1 MFLLMKRLNQKI
13 KPIRSN
19 QLIFTEN
26 ENWLCLFISHRGY
39 DRIITFKAFVL
50 HRSTEMNFSLEHIAL
65 FCLLTVVPVSLPIG
79 TNVYKD
85 YIQKDPLP
93 KATELL

>member
-1 MFLLMKRLNQKI
+1 M
-13 KPIRSN
+13 
-19 QLIFTEN
+19 
-26 ENWLCLFISHRGY
+26 
-39 DRIITFKAFVL
+39 D
-50 HRSTEMNFSLEHIAL
+50 FSLEHIAL
-65 FCLLTVVPVSLPIG
+65 FWLLTVVPVSLLIG